1 MAGDFLSQD
10 EVDALLK
17 GVTGEADEP
26 EEGES
31 EGAGIRAY
39 NLGTQERIVRGRM
52 PTLELVNERFARY
65 LRIGMFNY
73 MHRNAEISVG
83 PIRVQKYSE
92 FIRNLVVPTN
102 LNLVAAKPL
111 RGTSLFVFDPNLV
124 FLVVD
129 NMFGGD
135 GRFHTR
141 VEGRDFTA
149 TEQRIIQGLL
159 GVVFAEYSKS
169 WKPVHDITFEYIRSE
184 MNSQFANIATP
195 SEIVVSTTFTLEFGG
210 ATADM
215 HICFPYSML
224 EPIRDLLYS
233 TMQSDQL
240 STDKRWI
247 GTLRK
252 QLQSAE
258 VEVVAQLGSGK
269 ISLREIL
276 KLKVGDV
283 IPLNIPS
290 KIEAQVDHVPLMEC
304 TYGQQNGT
312 AMEDEGQI
320 SEDDWAAA
328 MSEQAVAE
336 ATPQPAAQPA
346 DIFPSFGGTGT
357 GGGMMNELDMILD
370 IPVQI
375 TVELGRTKITIKNL
389 LQLAHGSVVELEAMA
404 GEPMDVLVNGTL
416 IAQGEVVVVNDKFGI
431 RLTDIITPSERMRKI
446 NR

>member
-17 GVTGEADEP
+17 GVTGETDDP
-26 EEGES
+26 EEGGGDES
-31 EGAGIRAY
+31 GIRAY

-65 LRIGMFNY
+65 LRIGLFNY

-111 RGTSLFVFDPNLV
+111 RGTALFVFDPNLV

-159 GVVFAEYSKS
+159 GVVFAEYSKA
-169 WKPVHDITFEYIRSE
+169 WKPVHTIQFEYIRSE

-195 SEIVVSTTFTLEFGG
+195 SEIVVSTSFTLEFGG

-247 GTLRK
+247 STLRK
-252 QLQSAE
+252 QLQGAE
-258 VEVVAQLGSGK
+258 VEIVAQLGSGK
-269 ISLREIL
+269 VSLREIL
-276 KLKVGDV
+276 RLKPGDV
-283 IPLNIPS
+283 IPITIPTS
-290 KIEAQVDHVPLMEC
+290 IEALVDNVPLMEC
-304 TYGQQNGT
+304 SYGQQNGQY
-312 AMEDEGQI
+312 ALKVEKFIASPPELSGD
-320 SEDDWAAA
+320 
-328 MSEQAVAE
+328 
-336 ATPQPAAQPA
+336 PAKG
-346 DIFPSFGGTGT
+346 D
-357 GGGMMNELDMILD
+357 
-370 IPVQI
+370 
-375 TVELGRTKITIKNL
+375 KN
-389 LQLAHGSVVELEAMA
+389 V
-404 GEPMDVLVNGTL
+404 
-416 IAQGEVVVVNDKFGI
+416 
-431 RLTDIITPSERMRKI
+431 
-446 NR
+446 

>member
-17 GVTGEADEP
+17 GVTGETDEP
-26 EEGES
+26 EEASGDES
-31 EGAGIRAY
+31 SIRAY

-65 LRIGMFNY
+65 LRIGLFNY

-111 RGTSLFVFDPNLV
+111 RGTALFVFDPNLV

-169 WKPVHDITFEYIRSE
+169 WKPVHDISFEYVRSE

-195 SEIVVSTTFTLEFGG
+195 SEIVVSTSFTLEFGG

-252 QLQSAE
+252 QLQGAE
-258 VEVVAQLGSGK
+258 VEIVAQLGAGVV
-269 ISLREIL
+269 SLRDIL
-276 KLKVGDV
+276 KLKPGDV
-283 IPLNIPS
+283 IPITIPTH
-290 KIEAQVDHVPLMEC
+290 IEAQVDSVPLMEC
-304 TYGQQNGT
+304 SYGQQNGQY
-312 AMEDEGQI
+312 ALRVERFI
-320 SEDDWAAA
+320 AS
-328 MSEQAVAE
+328 
-336 ATPQPAAQPA
+336 QPE
-346 DIFPSFGGTGT
+346 T
-357 GGGMMNELDMILD
+357 GGGE
-370 IPVQI
+370 PP
-375 TVELGRTKITIKNL
+375 
-389 LQLAHGSVVELEAMA
+389 HG
-404 GEPMDVLVNGTL
+404 
-416 IAQGEVVVVNDKFGI
+416 
-431 RLTDIITPSERMRKI
+431 ER
-446 NR
+446 NV